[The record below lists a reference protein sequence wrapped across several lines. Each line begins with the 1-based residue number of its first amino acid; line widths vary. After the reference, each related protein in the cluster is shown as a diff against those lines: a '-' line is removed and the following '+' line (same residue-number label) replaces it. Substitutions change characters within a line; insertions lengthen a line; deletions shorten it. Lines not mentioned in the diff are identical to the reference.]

1 MAVLNLNE
9 AFRRPDKS
17 TNGHSI
23 SVPVP
28 AFIRLPFRLAS
39 VISPRLAGEMAR
51 LIFFH
56 PMRTR
61 PNEAQAAVLAKSEP
75 ITLDLDGL
83 KVAGYSWGEGPL
95 VLLVHGWSGHAGQMT
110 EFVAPLTSG
119 GFRAVALDLPGHG
132 ASGGRLSSLVHF
144 ARAIRVAAEHLGP
157 VHGIVSHS
165 FGGGGMIQ
173 AFLSGLQANR
183 AVLLAPPAQF
193 HDYWGMFRS
202 RMGMSHAVWRTLVE
216 RSEHWLGI
224 SFPEVHPEIGA
235 PAMTVPALILH
246 GTADRVCPVT
256 EGRRLARLWPGARLR
271 EFDAGHVS
279 ILRDARA
286 VAATVEFIKGS

>member
-1 MAVLNLNE
+1 MTVLNFNG
-9 AFRRPDKS
+9 AVPCPNKS
-17 TNGHSI
+17 TTDRSI
-23 SVPVP
+23 PGKIP

-39 VISPRLAGEMAR
+39 MISPQLAGEMAR

-56 PMRTR
+56 PLRTR
-61 PNEAQAAVLAKSEP
+61 PNEAQAAVLAKAEP

-83 KVAGYSWGEGPL
+83 KLAAYSWGEGPL

-110 EFVAPLTSG
+110 DFVRPLTSA
-119 GFRAVALDLPGHG
+119 GFRAVAIDLPAHG

-144 ARAIRVAAEHLGP
+144 SRAIRAAAEHLGP
-157 VHGIVSHS
+157 VHAIVSHS

-173 AFLSGLQANR
+173 AFLSGLRANR

-193 HDYWGMFRS
+193 HDYWGVFRS

-235 PAMTVPALILH
+235 PAMTVPALVLH

-256 EGRRLARLWPGARLR
+256 EGRRLAHLWPGARLR
-271 EFDAGHVS
+271 EFDTGHVS

-286 VAATVEFIKGS
+286 ITAAVEFITE

>member
-1 MAVLNLNE
+1 MAVTNFNG
-9 AFRRPDKS
+9 AVPRRNKS
-17 TNGHSI
+17 TTDRSI
-23 SVPVP
+23 SGKIP

-39 VISPRLAGEMAR
+39 AISPRLAGEMAR

-61 PNEAQAAVLAKSEP
+61 PHEAQAAVLAKAGP

-110 EFVAPLTSG
+110 DFVPPLTSAG
-119 GFRAVALDLPGHG
+119 YRAVALDLPAHG

-144 ARAIRVAAEHLGP
+144 ARAIRVAAERLGP
-157 VHGIVSHS
+157 VHAIVSHS

-173 AFLSGLQANR
+173 AFLSGLRANR

-193 HDYWGMFRS
+193 HDYWGVFRS
-202 RMGMSHAVWRTLVE
+202 RMGMSHAVWRTMVE
-216 RSEHWLGI
+216 RSEHWLGLP
-224 SFPEVHPEIGA
+224 FPAVHPDIGA
-235 PAMTVPALILH
+235 PAMTVPALFLH
-246 GTADRVCPVT
+246 GTADRVSPVT
-256 EGRRLARLWPGARLR
+256 DGRRLARLWPGARLR
-271 EFDAGHVS
+271 EFDAGHIS

-286 VAATVEFIKGS
+286 ITAAVEFIRA